1 MVASLSQS
9 AMVKQHR
16 AIGITATRC
25 CGYPRR
31 CNLKTDSHPRNGNR
45 ITLRT
50 PTLVRWVRCYC
61 QADGISICSSY
72 GGAATVGSQM
82 FLPCTDGLRQVL
94 LGSDHRLTLGW
105 HAPGQVSGSPIVGG
119 IPVFA
124 LNPIG
129 PFSPF

>member
-1 MVASLSQS
+1 MVASLSQL

-16 AIGITATRC
+16 AIGITVTRC

-61 QADGISICSSY
+61 QADGFTP
-72 GGAATVGSQM
+72 TVNPASVTCCVQMPLPVLEVRRKGYKSQVPM
-82 FLPCTDGLRQVL
+82 AGRV
-94 LGSDHRLTLGW
+94 
-105 HAPGQVSGSPIVGG
+105 AK
-119 IPVFA
+119 
-124 LNPIG
+124 
-129 PFSPF
+129 